1 MELLFALRKDVG
13 NDHNRL
19 FKLIKG
25 TIQKKLD
32 LAMEVYW
39 GATGA
44 AQQKVKNK
52 EEKLRDKE

>member
-1 MELLFALRKDVG
+1 MDLLFALRKSVG
-13 NDHNRL
+13 NEHNRM

-32 LAMEVYW
+32 HAMEVYW

-44 AQQKVKNK
+44 AQKKFK
-52 EEKLRDKE
+52 